1 MKIINI
7 ICALLGIITFTLFVG
22 GLAQSIWE
30 STARFGFPIIVAI
43 VLGLAYAA
51 VIGEIKSGSDK
62 T

>member
-7 ICALLGIITFTLFVG
+7 ICGLLGIITFTLFVG
-22 GLAQSIWE
+22 GLAHSIWE
-30 STARFGFPIIVAI
+30 STGRFAFPILVAI

-51 VIGEIKSGSDK
+51 FIGELKSGPDN